1 MKLFDRIANYP
12 RKLTKHET
20 KLADYILSGYPQH
33 LLESATA
40 IANKVGVSASTVVR
54 FFAKLDYA
62 SLGEV
67 QDEARLDLAS
77 KLTSPSQRAKLAS
90 KNRHSL
96 ADVLE
101 RTLALDRENL
111 SATLE
116 TIDHQAFEA
125 LIDTLTRPETRRIY
139 LVAAKNSSA
148 VVPYLYTH
156 LNMCL
161 PNVHALPTGTALADQ
176 LLWIGKEDVLLAITI
191 RRYSRSVVQTAQHF
205 RNTGSIV
212 ACITDSPLAPV
223 ANLSDHRLLIHTS
236 STSPFDSYTAAFS
249 LCNAIVAAVAIKR
262 QKEVKQSL
270 KLGDELWTEFGVFT
284 ESNP

>member
-90 KNRHSL
+90 KNKHSL
-96 ADVLE
+96 SNVLE
-101 RTLALDRENL
+101 RSLELDRENL
-111 SATLE
+111 SATIE
-116 TIDHQAFEA
+116 TIDLKAFEA
-125 LIDTLTRPETRRIY
+125 LIRKLTQPETRRIY

-148 VVPYLYTH
+148 VVHYLYTH

-176 LLWIGKEDVLLAITI
+176 LLWSTSEDVLLAITI
-191 RRYSRSVVQTAQHF
+191 RRYSRTVVQTAQHF
-205 RNTGSIV
+205 RNLGATV

-249 LCNAIVAAVAIKR
+249 LCNAIVAAVAIER

-284 ESNP
+284 ESNA

>member
-20 KLADYILSGYPQH
+20 RLADYILSGYPQH

-40 IANKVGVSASTVVR
+40 IAGKVGVSASTVVR
-54 FFAKLDYA
+54 FFAKLEYA
-62 SLGEV
+62 SLSEV

-90 KNRHSL
+90 KNKHSL
-96 ADVLE
+96 SHVLE
-101 RTLALDRENL
+101 RTLELDRENL
-111 SATLE
+111 SATIGA
-116 TIDHQAFEA
+116 IDLKAFEA
-125 LIDTLTRPETRRIY
+125 LVDTLMRPETRRIY

-148 VVPYLYTH
+148 VVHYLYTH

-161 PNVHALPTGTALADQ
+161 ANVYALPTGTALADQ
-176 LLWIGKEDVLLAITI
+176 LLWAKKDDVLLAITI
-191 RRYSRSVVQTAQHF
+191 RRYSRTVVQTAQHF
-205 RNTGSIV
+205 RNLGSTI
-212 ACITDSPLAPV
+212 ACVTDSPLAPV
-223 ANLSDHRLLIHTS
+223 ANLSNHRLLIHTS

-262 QKEVKQSL
+262 QREVKRSL
-270 KLGDELWTEFGVFT
+270 KLGDRLWTEFGVFT
-284 ESNP
+284 QSS

>member
-90 KNRHSL
+90 TNKHSL
-96 ADVLE
+96 SNVLE
-101 RTLALDRENL
+101 RTLELDRDNL
-111 SATLE
+111 SATIE
-116 TIDHQAFEA
+116 AIDNKAFEA
-125 LIDTLTRPETRRIY
+125 LIDTLTRPETRHVY

-148 VVPYLYTH
+148 VAHYLYTH

-176 LLWIGKEDVLLAITI
+176 LLWTSPADVLLAITI
-191 RRYSRSVVQTAQHF
+191 RRYSRTVVQTAQHF
-205 RNTGSIV
+205 RRLGCAV
-212 ACITDSPLAPV
+212 ACITDSPLAPI
-223 ANLSDHRLLIHTS
+223 ASLSDHRLLIHTS

-262 QKEVKQSL
+262 QKEVKRSL

-284 ESNP
+284 ESHS

>member
-40 IANKVGVSASTVVR
+40 IANKVDVSASTVVR

-77 KLTSPSQRAKLAS
+77 KLTSPSQRAKQAS
-90 KNRHSL
+90 KSKHSL
-96 ADVLE
+96 TDVLE
-101 RTLALDRENL
+101 RTLEMDRENL
-111 SATLE
+111 GATLE
-116 TIDHQAFEA
+116 AIDQCAFDA
-125 LIDTLTRPETRRIY
+125 LIDILTRPETRRIY

-148 VVPYLYTH
+148 VAHYLYTH

-176 LLWIGKEDVLLAITI
+176 LLWTSPEDVLLAITI
-191 RRYSRSVVQTAQHF
+191 RRYSSAVVQTAQHF
-205 RNTGSIV
+205 RKKKSSIV
-212 ACITDSPLAPV
+212 CITDSPLAPV

-249 LCNAIVAAVAIKR
+249 LCNAIVAAVALKR

-270 KLGDELWTEFGVFT
+270 KHGDELWEEFGVFT
-284 ESNP
+284 TSHS